1 MTLSMDAQDA
11 LAEFTVPQLGWEQ
24 RVRLLMQWGNRLEP
38 KPEWLSDQFLV
49 AGCESTV
56 WLRRHDNQL
65 EAYSDARLVRGML
78 SLLLVR
84 VQGLSDTELATL
96 DLNDWYKQL
105 GLDRQL
111 SPSRSNGLQAVLRR
125 IRQLNF

>member
-1 MTLSMDAQDA
+1 MTLSMEAQDA
-11 LAEFTVPQLGWEQ
+11 LAEFAVPQQGWEQ

-56 WLRRHDNQL
+56 WLRLHDNQL

-84 VQGLSDTELATL
+84 IQDLSDKEIATL